1 VAVADLRRNSYS
13 VPYSH
18 LARHQHSV
26 RVSLVSARRI
36 RRRSGLLGARVSV
49 AILITASIVV
59 VVLGILL
66 FVGFRWVKPESLR
79 LKVWNWLEF
88 EMRGQDE
95 PEPPKRAI
103 KRS

>member
-1 VAVADLRRNSYS
+1 MST
-13 VPYSH
+13 
-18 LARHQHSV
+18 
-26 RVSLVSARRI
+26 
-36 RRRSGLLGARVSV
+36 
-49 AILITASIVV
+49 AILVTSRIVLVV
-59 VVLGILL
+59 VIILI
-66 FVGFRWVKPESLR
+66 FVGFKWVKPESLR

>member
-1 VAVADLRRNSYS
+1 
-13 VPYSH
+13 
-18 LARHQHSV
+18 
-26 RVSLVSARRI
+26 VST
-36 RRRSGLLGARVSV
+36 
-49 AILITASIVV
+49 AILVTSRIVLVV
-59 VVLGILL
+59 VIILI
-66 FVGFRWVKPESLR
+66 FVGFKWVKPESLR